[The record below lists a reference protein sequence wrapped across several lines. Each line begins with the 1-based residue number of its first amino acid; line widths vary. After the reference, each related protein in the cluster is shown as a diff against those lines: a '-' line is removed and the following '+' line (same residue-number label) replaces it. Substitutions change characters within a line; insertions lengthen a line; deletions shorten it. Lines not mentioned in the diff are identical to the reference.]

1 MKTNFL
7 VASPNDLRHGPVM
20 RGIVGFL
27 VSISLGLFL
36 ISQIM
41 QTGVA
46 PSNEVIKNGN
56 VPKSLVLLWGV
67 DWVSSILPIIVLCSV
82 LVSYIY
88 YQVDRRLLFAKAK
101 SVGDP
106 AGLAIMPILPAK
118 DKHQIS
124 LQLAYNGMPL
134 GRIVLPAYMTW
145 AEFVSVLHHSELL
158 VDDNPYVTR
167 VIQAYEDYQEAENSF
182 GYDPTSSTGEKAATA
197 LTVLKD
203 ASNELIAQL
212 YSELKKN
219 IQADK
224 VEPEQEI
231 RKFGVGKESF
241 TTMKSYKWLALPL
254 GAWLGL
260 ALYKATSPNSSV
272 YDYAGLAKNTE
283 VASSPI
289 IFYVFLPSI
298 VVLIATLVGLFGYIV
313 SVFRESKTV
322 RKGLNKHVL
331 YESPVTND
339 KRVVTISNKSAEDGL
354 YELVVTDDKKVVA
367 TDVADLSH
375 AVISRI
381 SSQGFADTLKVSA
394 GWYGAQVKDYAE
406 SPNTDALIA
415 LADRL
420 GSMTVRS

>member
-7 VASPNDLRHGPVM
+7 VASPNDLRHGPIM

-36 ISQIM
+36 VSQIM

-56 VPKSLVLLWGV
+56 VPKSLVLMWGV
-67 DWVSSILPIIVLCSV
+67 DWLSSILPIIVLCSV
-82 LVSYIY
+82 LVAYIY
-88 YQVDRRLLFAKAK
+88 YQVDRRILFAKAK

-158 VDDNPYVTR
+158 VDDNPHVTR
-167 VIQAYEDYQEAENSF
+167 VLQAYEDYQEAENSF
-182 GYDPTSSTGEKAATA
+182 GYDPTSNTGEKAATA

-219 IQADK
+219 IQANK

-241 TTMKSYKWLALPL
+241 TTVKSYKWLALPL

-283 VASSPI
+283 VTGSPI

-298 VVLIATLVGLFGYIV
+298 IVLIATLVGLFGYIV
-313 SVFRESKTV
+313 SVFRESKTA

-331 YESPVTND
+331 YESPVTDD
-339 KRVVTISNKSAEDGL
+339 KRVVTISSKSGEDGI
-354 YELVVTDDKKVVA
+354 YELVVTDDKKIVA

-406 SPNTDALIA
+406 SPNADTLIA
-415 LADRL
+415 LTDRL

>member
-1 MKTNFL
+1 M
-7 VASPNDLRHGPVM
+7 
-20 RGIVGFL
+20 
-27 VSISLGLFL
+27 
-36 ISQIM
+36 
-41 QTGVA
+41 
-46 PSNEVIKNGN
+46 
-56 VPKSLVLLWGV
+56 WGV
-67 DWVSSILPIIVLCSV
+67 DWLSSILPIIVLCSV
-82 LVSYIY
+82 LVAYIY
-88 YQVDRRLLFAKAK
+88 YQVDRRILFAKAK

-134 GRIVLPAYMTW
+134 DRIVLPAYMTW

-158 VDDNPYVTR
+158 VDDNPHVTR
-167 VIQAYEDYQEAENSF
+167 VLQAYEDYQEAENSF
-182 GYDPTSSTGEKAATA
+182 GYDPTSNTGEKAATA

-241 TTMKSYKWLALPL
+241 TTVKSYKWLALPL

-283 VASSPI
+283 VTGSPI

-298 VVLIATLVGLFGYIV
+298 IVLMATLVGFFGYIV
-313 SVFRESKTV
+313 SVFRESKTA

-331 YESPVTND
+331 YESPVTDD
-339 KRVVTISNKSAEDGL
+339 KRVVTISSKSGEDGL
-354 YELVVTDDKKVVA
+354 YELVVTDDKKVVT

-381 SSQGFADTLKVSA
+381 SSQGFADTLKGSS

>member
-7 VASPNDLRHGPVM
+7 VASPNDLRHGPIM

-27 VSISLGLFL
+27 ISISLGVFL
-36 ISQIM
+36 ISQVM
-41 QTGVA
+41 QTGLA

-56 VPKSLVLLWGV
+56 VPKSLVLMWGV
-67 DWVSSILPIIVLCSV
+67 DWLSSTLPVIVLCSV

-88 YQVDRRLLFAKAK
+88 YQVDRRILFAKAK

-167 VIQAYEDYQEAENSF
+167 VLQAYEDYQEAENSF

-219 IQADK
+219 IQTDK

-241 TTMKSYKWLALPL
+241 TTLKSYKWLALPL

-260 ALYKATSPNSSV
+260 ALYKATSPNGSV
-272 YDYAGLAKNTE
+272 YDYAGLSKNTE

-298 VVLIATLVGLFGYIV
+298 IVLINTLVGLFGYIV
-313 SVFRESKTV
+313 SVFRESKTA

-381 SSQGFADTLKVSA
+381 SSQGFADTLKVNA

-406 SPNTDALIA
+406 SPNTDTLIA

-420 GSMTVRS
+420 GSITVRS

>member
-7 VASPNDLRHGPVM
+7 VASPNDLRHGPIM

-36 ISQIM
+36 VSQIM

-56 VPKSLVLLWGV
+56 VPKSLVLMWGV
-67 DWVSSILPIIVLCSV
+67 DWLSSILPIIVLCSV
-82 LVSYIY
+82 LVAYIY
-88 YQVDRRLLFAKAK
+88 YQVDRRILFAKAK

-134 GRIVLPAYMTW
+134 DRIVLPAYMTW

-158 VDDNPYVTR
+158 VDDNPHVTR
-167 VIQAYEDYQEAENSF
+167 VLQAYEDYQEAENSF
-182 GYDPTSSTGEKAATA
+182 GYDPTSNTGEKAATA

-241 TTMKSYKWLALPL
+241 TTVKSYKWLALPL

-283 VASSPI
+283 VTGSPI

-298 VVLIATLVGLFGYIV
+298 IVLMATLVGFFGYIV
-313 SVFRESKTV
+313 SVFRESKTA

-331 YESPVTND
+331 YESPVTDD
-339 KRVVTISNKSAEDGL
+339 KRVVTISSKSGEDGL
-354 YELVVTDDKKVVA
+354 YELVVTDDKKVVT

-381 SSQGFADTLKVSA
+381 SSQGFADTLKGSS

>member
-7 VASPNDLRHGPVM
+7 VASPNDLRHGPIM

-36 ISQIM
+36 VSQIM
-41 QTGVA
+41 QTGVT

-56 VPKSLVLLWGV
+56 VPKSLVLMWGV
-67 DWVSSILPIIVLCSV
+67 DWLSSILPIIVLCSV
-82 LVSYIY
+82 LVAYTY
-88 YQVDRRLLFAKAK
+88 YQVDRRILFAKAK

-134 GRIVLPAYMTW
+134 GKIILPAYMTW

-167 VIQAYEDYQEAENSF
+167 VIQAYGDYQEAENSF
-182 GYDPTSSTGEKAATA
+182 GYDPASSTGEKAATA

-212 YSELKKN
+212 YNELKKN

-298 VVLIATLVGLFGYIV
+298 IVLIATLVGLFGYIV

-339 KRVVTISNKSAEDGL
+339 KRVVTISNKSGEDGL

-394 GWYGAQVKDYAE
+394 GWYGAQVKDYVE
-406 SPNTDALIA
+406 SPNADTLIA
-415 LADRL
+415 LTDRL

>member
-7 VASPNDLRHGPVM
+7 VASPNDLRHGPIM

-36 ISQIM
+36 VSQIM

-46 PSNEVIKNGN
+46 PSNDVIKNGN
-56 VPKSLVLLWGV
+56 VPKPLVFLWGI
-67 DWVSSILPIIVLCSV
+67 DWLSSILPIIVLCSV
-82 LVSYIY
+82 LVAYIY
-88 YQVDRRLLFAKAK
+88 YQVDRRILFAKAK

-134 GRIVLPAYMTW
+134 GKIILPAYMTW

-167 VIQAYEDYQEAENSF
+167 VLQAYEDYQDTENSF

-260 ALYKATSPNSSV
+260 ALYKATSPNDSV

-313 SVFRESKTV
+313 SALRESKTA

-331 YESPVTND
+331 YESPVTDD
-339 KRVVTISNKSAEDGL
+339 KRVVTISSKSGEGGL
-354 YELVVTDDKKVVA
+354 YELVVTDDKKVVT
-367 TDVADLSH
+367 TDIADLSSS
-375 AVISRI
+375 VISRI

-406 SPNTDALIA
+406 SPNADTLIA
-415 LADRL
+415 LTDRL

>member
-7 VASPNDLRHGPVM
+7 VASPNDLRHGPIM

-27 VSISLGLFL
+27 VSISIGLFL

-56 VPKSLVLLWGV
+56 VPKSLVLMWGV
-67 DWVSSILPIIVLCSV
+67 DWLSSNLPIIVLCSV
-82 LVSYIY
+82 LVAYIY
-88 YQVDRRLLFAKAK
+88 YQVDRRILFAKAK

-158 VDDNPYVTR
+158 VDDNPHVTR
-167 VIQAYEDYQEAENSF
+167 VLQAYEDYQEAENSF
-182 GYDPTSSTGEKAATA
+182 GYDPTSNTGEKAATA

-241 TTMKSYKWLALPL
+241 TTVKSYKWLALPL
-254 GAWLGL
+254 GVWLGL

-283 VASSPI
+283 VTGSPI
-289 IFYVFLPSI
+289 MFYVFLPSI
-298 VVLIATLVGLFGYIV
+298 IVLIATLVGLFGYIV
-313 SVFRESKTV
+313 SVLKESKTA

-331 YESPVTND
+331 YESPVTDD
-339 KRVVTISNKSAEDGL
+339 KRVVTISSKSGEDGL

-406 SPNTDALIA
+406 SPNADTLIG
-415 LADRL
+415 LVDRL

>member
-7 VASPNDLRHGPVM
+7 VASPNDLRHGPIM

-41 QTGVA
+41 QTGVT

-56 VPKSLVLLWGV
+56 VPKSLVLMWGV
-67 DWVSSILPIIVLCSV
+67 DWLSSILPIIVLCSV
-82 LVSYIY
+82 LVAYTY
-88 YQVDRRLLFAKAK
+88 YQVDRRILFAKAK

-134 GRIVLPAYMTW
+134 GKIILPAYMTW

-167 VIQAYEDYQEAENSF
+167 VIQAYGDYQEAENSF
-182 GYDPTSSTGEKAATA
+182 GYDPASSTGEKAATA

-212 YSELKKN
+212 YNELKKN

-298 VVLIATLVGLFGYIV
+298 IVLIATLVGLFGYIV

-339 KRVVTISNKSAEDGL
+339 KRVVTISNKSGEDGL

-394 GWYGAQVKDYAE
+394 GWYGAQVKDYVE
-406 SPNTDALIA
+406 SPNADTLIA
-415 LADRL
+415 LTDRL

>member
-7 VASPNDLRHGPVM
+7 VASPNDLRHGPIM

-36 ISQIM
+36 VSQIM
-41 QTGVA
+41 QTGVT

-56 VPKSLVLLWGV
+56 VPKSLVLMWGV
-67 DWVSSILPIIVLCSV
+67 DWLSSILPIIVLCSV
-82 LVSYIY
+82 LVAYTY
-88 YQVDRRLLFAKAK
+88 YQVDRRILFAKAK

-106 AGLAIMPILPAK
+106 AGLAIMPILLAK
-118 DKHQIS
+118 NKHQIS

-134 GRIVLPAYMTW
+134 GKIILPAYMTW
-145 AEFVSVLHHSELL
+145 TEFVSVLHHSELL

-182 GYDPTSSTGEKAATA
+182 GYDPASSTGEKAATA

-298 VVLIATLVGLFGYIV
+298 IVLIAALVGLFGYIV
-313 SVFRESKTV
+313 SVFRESKTA
-322 RKGLNKHVL
+322 RKGFNKHVL

-339 KRVVTISNKSAEDGL
+339 KRVVTISNKSGEDGL

-381 SSQGFADTLKVSA
+381 SSQGFADTLKISA

-406 SPNTDALIA
+406 SPNADTLIA

>member
-7 VASPNDLRHGPVM
+7 VASPNDLKHGPFM
-20 RGIVGFL
+20 RGLVGFL
-27 VSISLGLFL
+27 VSISLGVFL
-36 ISQIM
+36 ISQVM
-41 QTGVA
+41 QTGLE

-56 VPKSLVLLWGV
+56 VPKSLVLMWGV
-67 DWVSSILPIIVLCSV
+67 DWLSSILPVIVLCSV

-88 YQVDRRLLFAKAK
+88 YQLDRRILFAKAK

-118 DKHQIS
+118 GKNQIS
-124 LQLAYNGMPL
+124 LQLAYNGLPL
-134 GRIVLPAYMTW
+134 GKIVLPAYMTW

-158 VDDNPYVTR
+158 VDDNPYVAR

-182 GYDPTSSTGEKAATA
+182 GYDPASSAGEKAATA

-224 VEPEQEI
+224 VEPEQEM

-272 YDYAGLAKNTE
+272 YDYVGLAKNTE

-298 VVLIATLVGLFGYIV
+298 IVLIAALVGLFGYIV
-313 SVFRESKTV
+313 SVFRESNTA

-339 KRVVTISNKSAEDGL
+339 KRVVTISNKSGEDGL

-381 SSQGFADTLKVSA
+381 SSQGFTDTLKVSA

-406 SPNTDALIA
+406 SPNADTLIA

>member
-7 VASPNDLRHGPVM
+7 VASPNDLRHGPIM

-36 ISQIM
+36 VSQVM
-41 QTGVA
+41 QTGVT

-56 VPKSLVLLWGV
+56 VPKSLVLMWGV
-67 DWVSSILPIIVLCSV
+67 DWLSSILPIIVLCSV
-82 LVSYIY
+82 LVAYTY
-88 YQVDRRLLFAKAK
+88 YQVDRRILFAKAK

-134 GRIVLPAYMTW
+134 GKIILPAYMTW

-167 VIQAYEDYQEAENSF
+167 VIQAYGDYQEAENSF
-182 GYDPTSSTGEKAATA
+182 GYDPASSTGEKAATA

-212 YSELKKN
+212 YNELKKN

-298 VVLIATLVGLFGYIV
+298 IVLIATLVGLFGYIV

-339 KRVVTISNKSAEDGL
+339 KRVVTISNKSGEDGL

-394 GWYGAQVKDYAE
+394 GWYGAQVKDYVE
-406 SPNTDALIA
+406 SPNADTLIA
-415 LADRL
+415 LTDRL

>member
-7 VASPNDLRHGPVM
+7 VASPNDLRHGPIM

-36 ISQIM
+36 ISQII

-67 DWVSSILPIIVLCSV
+67 DWLSSILPIIVLCSV

-88 YQVDRRLLFAKAK
+88 YQVDRRILFAKAK

-158 VDDNPYVTR
+158 VDDNPHVTR
-167 VIQAYEDYQEAENSF
+167 VLQAYEDYQEAENSF
-182 GYDPTSSTGEKAATA
+182 GYDPTSNTGEKAATA

-219 IQADK
+219 IQANK

-298 VVLIATLVGLFGYIV
+298 IVLIATLVGLFGYIV
-313 SVFRESKTV
+313 SVFRESKTA

-339 KRVVTISNKSAEDGL
+339 KRVVTISNKSGEDGL

-375 AVISRI
+375 AVISWI

-394 GWYGAQVKDYAE
+394 GWYGAQVKDYVE
-406 SPNTDALIA
+406 SPNADTLIA

>member
-7 VASPNDLRHGPVM
+7 VASPNDLRHGPIM

-36 ISQIM
+36 VSQIM

-46 PSNEVIKNGN
+46 PSNDVIKNGN
-56 VPKSLVLLWGV
+56 VPKPLVFLWGI
-67 DWVSSILPIIVLCSV
+67 DWLSSILPIIVLCSV
-82 LVSYIY
+82 LVAYIY
-88 YQVDRRLLFAKAK
+88 YQVDRRILFAKAK

-134 GRIVLPAYMTW
+134 GKIILPAYMTW

-167 VIQAYEDYQEAENSF
+167 VLQAYEDYQDTENSF

-298 VVLIATLVGLFGYIV
+298 IVLIATLVGLFGYIV
-313 SVFRESKTV
+313 SVFRESKTA

-339 KRVVTISNKSAEDGL
+339 KRVVTISNKSGEDGL
-354 YELVVTDDKKVVA
+354 YELVVTDDKKVVT
-367 TDVADLSH
+367 TDIADLSH

-394 GWYGAQVKDYAE
+394 GWYGAQVKDYVE
-406 SPNTDALIA
+406 SPNADTLIA